1 MVNPNNFYTVQGWM
15 VTELGLR
22 GNELAAYAIIYGFS
36 QDGASKFQGSLTYV
50 AEWLGC
56 DRSTARRVL
65 SRLAEKGLVAKVM
78 AGDGITPNSYTTLPL
93 VKNGE
98 CETPLE
104 VGAKCPQGRGKMPL
118 GVGAKC
124 PQGWGQNAPGG
135 RGKMPPNNY
144 NNNNIN
150 NYKEREE
157 TSAAASPSPASAP
170 APQKV
175 KHKYGEYK
183 NVLLTDEE
191 LDKLKADYPQDWQ
204 QRIDRLSEYI
214 ESSGKRYK
222 NHYATIKAWAR
233 RDKAAPLPRQY
244 RGSGTLPADMEVGPN
259 GVVIDRSTP
268 DDLPW

>member
-56 DRSTARRVL
+56 GRSTAKRVL
-65 SRLAEKGLVAKVM
+65 AKLAEKGLVAKVV

-98 CETPLE
+98 GET
-104 VGAKCPQGRGKMPL
+104 
-118 GVGAKC
+118 
-124 PQGWGQNAPGG
+124 PQGWGQNGPGGGVKMTLGVGSKWPWGWGQNDPGG
-135 RGKMPPNNY
+135 RVKMNPNNY
-144 NNNNIN
+144 INNNIN

-183 NVLLTDEE
+183 NVMLTDEE

>member
-56 DRSTARRVL
+56 GRSTAKRVL
-65 SRLAEKGLVAKVM
+65 AKLAEKGLVAKVV

-98 CETPLE
+98 GET
-104 VGAKCPQGRGKMPL
+104 
-118 GVGAKC
+118 
-124 PQGWGQNAPGG
+124 PQGWGQNGPGGGVKMNLGVGSKWPQGWGQNEPGG
-135 RGKMPPNNY
+135 RVKMNPNNY
-144 NNNNIN
+144 INNNIN

-191 LDKLKADYPQDWQ
+191 LDKLKTDYPQDWQ

>member
-104 VGAKCPQGRGKMPL
+104 VWAKCPQGRGKMPS
-118 GVGAKC
+118 
-124 PQGWGQNAPGG
+124 
-135 RGKMPPNNY
+135 NNY

-157 TSAAASPSPASAP
+157 TSAAASPAPASAP

-244 RGSGTLPADMEVGPN
+244 RGSGTLPAGMEVGPN

>member
-56 DRSTARRVL
+56 GRSTAKRVL
-65 SRLAEKGLVAKVM
+65 AKLAEKGLVAKVV

-93 VKNGE
+93 VKNSEGE
-98 CETPLE
+98 T
-104 VGAKCPQGRGKMPL
+104 
-118 GVGAKC
+118 
-124 PQGWGQNAPGG
+124 PQGWGQNGPGGGVKMTLGVGSKWPQGWGQNEPGG
-135 RGKMPPNNY
+135 RVKMNPNNY
-144 NNNNIN
+144 INNNIN
-150 NYKEREE
+150 NYKERDE

-170 APQKV
+170 APQKA

>member
-56 DRSTARRVL
+56 GRSTAKRVL
-65 SRLAEKGLVAKVM
+65 AKLAEKGLVAKVVV
-78 AGDGITPNSYTTLPL
+78 GDGITPNSYTTLPL

-98 CETPLE
+98 GET
-104 VGAKCPQGRGKMPL
+104 
-118 GVGAKC
+118 
-124 PQGWGQNAPGG
+124 PQGWGQNGPGGGVKMNLGVGSKWPQGWGQNEPGG
-135 RGKMPPNNY
+135 RVKMNPNNY
-144 NNNNIN
+144 INNNIN
-150 NYKEREE
+150 KEREE

-244 RGSGTLPADMEVGPN
+244 RGSGTLPAGMEVGPN

>member
-56 DRSTARRVL
+56 GRSTAKRVL
-65 SRLAEKGLVAKVM
+65 AKLAEKGLVAKVV

-98 CETPLE
+98 GETPHGWGQNGPGGG
-104 VGAKCPQGRGKMPL
+104 VKMNL
-118 GVGAKC
+118 GVGSKW
-124 PQGWGQNAPGG
+124 PQGWGQNEPGG
-135 RGKMPPNNY
+135 RVKMNPNN
-144 NNNNIN
+144 NINNNIN

-157 TSAAASPSPASAP
+157 TSAAASPSPASAL

-244 RGSGTLPADMEVGPN
+244 RGSGTLPAGMEVGPN

>member
-56 DRSTARRVL
+56 GRSTAKRVL
-65 SRLAEKGLVAKVM
+65 AKLAEKGLVAKVV

-98 CETPLE
+98 GET
-104 VGAKCPQGRGKMPL
+104 
-118 GVGAKC
+118 
-124 PQGWGQNAPGG
+124 PQGWGQNGPGGGVKMTLGVGSKWPQGWGQNEPGG
-135 RGKMPPNNY
+135 RVKMNPNNY
-144 NNNNIN
+144 INNNIN

-183 NVLLTDEE
+183 NVRLTDEE

-222 NHYATIKAWAR
+222 NHYATIRAWAR